1 MFEMYIE
8 SEGKKLRC
16 GYTTGSC
23 ATAAAKAATY
33 TLIHGKTLDFVTI
46 NTPSGMDIDIP
57 IFETNIYED
66 YVECFVIKDGGDD
79 IDATHGIKIGAKVKK
94 SSNFLLDGG
103 EGVGRVKADGLNVKK
118 GEAAINP
125 VPRKMIEGEVK
136 SLLKSLN
143 YSVEVVIFVP
153 EGKNIAKKTFNPRL
167 NIEGGISILGTT
179 GIVYPM
185 SEDAIKA
192 SIELEIRQKSL
203 NFDELI
209 FVFGHIGEDYGV
221 ELGFKRDNMV
231 IISNYV
237 GFALQSCLTK
247 NIKKVTLIG
256 HIGKM
261 CKIAYGCFNTHSKV
275 CGVRLE
281 VLALEM
287 ALLGYD
293 MKKVNEVLAQKTT
306 DGAVDILGEGNEE
319 LYKVIAKKIKD
330 KCEEHVYREF
340 KVDVVM
346 YAGTVNH
353 KFLSKA

>member
-1 MFEMYIE
+1 
-8 SEGKKLRC
+8 
-16 GYTTGSC
+16 
-23 ATAAAKAATY
+23 
-33 TLIHGKTLDFVTI
+33 
-46 NTPSGMDIDIP
+46 
-57 IFETNIYED
+57 
-66 YVECFVIKDGGDD
+66 
-79 IDATHGIKIGAKVKK
+79 
-94 SSNFLLDGG
+94 
-103 EGVGRVKADGLNVKK
+103 
-118 GEAAINP
+118 
-125 VPRKMIEGEVK
+125 
-136 SLLKSLN
+136 
-143 YSVEVVIFVP
+143 
-153 EGKNIAKKTFNPRL
+153 
-167 NIEGGISILGTT
+167 
-179 GIVYPM
+179 
-185 SEDAIKA
+185 
-192 SIELEIRQKSL
+192 
-203 NFDELI
+203 
-209 FVFGHIGEDYGV
+209 
-221 ELGFKRDNMV
+221 MV

-306 DGAVDILGEGNEE
+306 DGAVDYLGEGNEE

-346 YAGTVNH
+346 FHLFFRY
-353 KFLSKA
+353 F